1 MNSMEI
7 FQNGDPSRPWTVYD
21 DIAEH
26 CGKDIAIA
34 MFEEFAGI
42 QIKIP
47 RTVDTPIG
55 RTLSNAIG
63 NEAVKKL
70 CETFPGD
77 SFYLPQQGYSESK
90 GRKGRIIKLLLSG
103 DCTTLDIAR
112 IEGVSER
119 YVRMVRSKYRKA
131 HPNTFSDANKA
142 QVRPVPT
149 Q

>member
-7 FQNGDPSRPWTVYD
+7 FQNGNPSRPWTVYD

-34 MFEEFAGI
+34 MFEEFAGV

-63 NEAVKKL
+63 DEAVEKL
-70 CETFPGD
+70 CKTFPGD
-77 SFYLPQQGYSESK
+77 SLYLPQQGYSESK

-103 DCTTLDIAR
+103 GCSTLDVAR
-112 IEGVSER
+112 IEGVTER
-119 YVRMVRSKYRKA
+119 YVRMVRREYRNK
-131 HPNTFSDANKA
+131 HPEITPNASAL
-142 QVRPVPT
+142 V
-149 Q
+149 